1 MIQSD
6 MLSRWPDF
14 IPDKDM
20 DNEDITMLP
29 DNLFIQLLDVDLQ
42 RQITNTHDHDD
53 EVTKECWS
61 KDPMQF
67 NRN

>member
-6 MLSRWPDF
+6 ALSRWPDF

-29 DNLFIQLLDVDLQ
+29 NNLFIQLILICNDELQ
-42 RQITNTHDHDD
+42 I
-53 EVTKECWS
+53 
-61 KDPMQF
+61 PMIMMK
-67 NRN
+67 R